1 MYIEQAYPEQQR
13 TIDGTGKL
21 TSATIQYLV
30 FEAAD
35 EAEALQYAF
44 SAIDKELDNLKLLSV
59 SISERKS
66 EDIFLLDVEYGVSS
80 STGGGS
86 SSDDEE
92 EEEAT
97 VNFDCNTGSAHV
109 NMALDTVQNCFG
121 FETGGAI
128 GWNGKT
134 DSESEISGTDIAIAT
149 LTETYTKRIKV
160 KKLTNSFRRKIAELT
175 SCINSSS
182 FKGWS
187 AGEVMFCG
195 CSFTAPEKGAEEV
208 TVSFNFAIRPNE
220 KIVVRGIEYGMKY
233 GWDYLDIVSEPA
245 FDKSGKPSINEQ
257 AINVLRVY
265 RFANF
270 SSLGL

>member
-1 MYIEQAYPEQQR
+1 MYIELAYPEQQR

-30 FEAAD
+30 FEASD

-44 SAIDKELDNLKLLSV
+44 GAIDKELEDLKLLSV

-66 EDIFLLDVEYGVSS
+66 EDVFLLDAEYGVSS
-80 STGGGS
+80 RTGGGS

-109 NMALDTVQNCFG
+109 NMALATVKNCFG

-128 GWNGKT
+128 SWNGKQ
-134 DSESEISGTDIAIAT
+134 DAESEISGTDIAVAT

-195 CSFTAPEKGAEEV
+195 CSFTAPEEGAEEV
-208 TVSFNFAIRPNE
+208 TVSFNFAIRPND
-220 KIVVRGIEYGMKY
+220 KVIVQGVDYGWKY
-233 GWDYLDIVSEPA
+233 GWDYLDVISKPD
-245 FDKSGKPSINEQ
+245 FDKSGKPSVDIR

>member
-1 MYIEQAYPEQQR
+1 MYIELAYPEQQR

-30 FEAAD
+30 FEALD

-44 SAIDKELDNLKLLSV
+44 GAIDKELEDLKLLSV

-66 EDIFLLDVEYGVSS
+66 EDVFLLDAEYGVSR
-80 STGGGS
+80 TGGGS

-109 NMALDTVQNCFG
+109 NMALETVKNCFG
-121 FETGGAI
+121 FDTGGAI
-128 GWNGKT
+128 SWNGKQGA
-134 DSESEISGTDIAIAT
+134 ESEISGTDIAVAT

-220 KIVVRGIEYGMKY
+220 KIVVQGKEYGWKY
-233 GWDYLDIVSEPA
+233 GWDYLDIVV
-245 FDKSGKPSINEQ
+245 DKPTFENGKPSIKEQ